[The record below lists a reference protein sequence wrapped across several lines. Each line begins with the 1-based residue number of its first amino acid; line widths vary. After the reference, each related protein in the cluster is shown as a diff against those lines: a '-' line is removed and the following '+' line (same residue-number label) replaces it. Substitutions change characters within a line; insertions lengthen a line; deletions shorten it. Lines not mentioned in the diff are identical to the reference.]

1 MNDSSLLGIVVV
13 VEGGLRY
20 TVGWQSMRYCD
31 LGYLYLG
38 MKMEKCVCAHV
49 REREKEKKIIVVVVG
64 DESLVA

>member
-31 LGYLYLG
+31 LGYMYLE
-38 MKMEKCVCAHV
+38 MKMEKCARA
-49 REREKEKKIIVVVVG
+49 RERKRERKENYCRSSRG
-64 DESLVA
+64 